1 MNHIINIRGTNG
13 SGKTTAVR
21 AIMSRLTHVRDYTT
35 TNGVFTHVYR
45 TPDKT
50 PVIFIGK
57 YDSAA
62 SGGVDR
68 VKNVRDLVEALSEV
82 SMYAHVVMEG
92 LLLSGLQ
99 QLTMDI
105 AAACSESSQFHAL
118 TLDTPKEKCIEQT
131 LKRRAIVGN
140 EKPFDPK
147 KSLIPKYRAVE
158 LAHAKLKANG
168 YDARVVSQRD
178 AVAISLDLIGMKEA
192 AENVII

>member
-1 MNHIINIRGTNG
+1 
-13 SGKTTAVR
+13 V
-21 AIMSRLTHVRDYTT
+21 L
-35 TNGVFTHVYR
+35 
-45 TPDKT
+45 
-50 PVIFIGK
+50 FIGK
-57 YDSAA
+57 YDEAA

-68 VKNVRDLVEALSEV
+68 VKSVRDLVEAVAEISV
-82 SMYAHVVMEG
+82 YGHVVMEG

-105 AAACSESSQFHAL
+105 ASASSNFAQLHAL

-168 YDARVVSQRD
+168 YNAHLVSQRE
-178 AVAISLDLIGMKEA
+178 AVVMALDLIGMKEA